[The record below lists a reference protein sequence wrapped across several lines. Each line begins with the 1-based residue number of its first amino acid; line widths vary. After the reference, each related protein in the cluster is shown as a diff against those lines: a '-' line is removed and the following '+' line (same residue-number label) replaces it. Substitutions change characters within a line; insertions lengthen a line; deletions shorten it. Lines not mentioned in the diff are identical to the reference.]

1 MDVVVKSLMG
11 SADCTDQLSKNCSAS
26 SDPNVQTLG
35 LQPVT
40 HSFHKRNYVLL
51 SEAAIYL
58 LMKIVI

>member
-11 SADCTDQLSKNCSAS
+11 SADCIDQLSKNCSAS

-40 HSFHKRNYVLL
+40 HSFHKRTYVL
-51 SEAAIYL
+51 SEADIYL